1 MNKVKVLNLL
11 GMAQRA
17 GKLLS
22 GDFVAEK
29 AMKKQRIPLA
39 ILATDCAKNNGEK
52 YRWLAQQHEVTL
64 REFATKAELGQALG
78 KEQRAIILV
87 MDDGFAKTML
97 KEIDC

>member
-1 MNKVKVLNLL
+1 MNKEKILNLL

-29 AMKKQRIPLA
+29 AIKRQHIPLA
-39 ILATDCAKNNGEK
+39 LLASDFAKNNAEK
-52 YRWLAQQHEVTL
+52 YRWLAQTNEVPL
-64 REFATKAELGQALG
+64 REIGTKAELGQAIG

-87 MDDGFAKTML
+87 NDEGFAKAML